1 MKTQHQRGRLPQA
14 VKHTGRWIT
23 IAVVC
28 VIAITVVALFSLR
41 NPEQP
46 PQTTAS
52 SQTSAAPQP
61 KGHFMDPN
69 DLRIVKIAPKNAP
82 MVLDEGGTTVAVVNL
97 LEGNIPAGATK
108 ATVKT
113 DEDCA
118 PDESGPTKGWSHC
131 HNRVVFD
138 DGTEAVVQHH
148 HKIAEVG
155 CFTPNQVIKI
165 G

>member
-1 MKTQHQRGRLPQA
+1 MKTQHQRGRQPKT
-14 VKHTGRWIT
+14 VKHTGRWIG
-23 IAVVC
+23 IGLAC
-28 VIAITVVALFSLR
+28 VAAIVVVALFSL
-41 NPEQP
+41 NNAAQP
-46 PQTTAS
+46 TQTTVS
-52 SQTSAAPQP
+52 SPTTAAPQP

-69 DLRIVKIAPKNAP
+69 DLRIVKVAPKNAP
-82 MVLDEGGTTVAVVNL
+82 MVLDEGGTTIAVVNL
-97 LEGNIPAGATK
+97 LEGTIPAGATQ

-118 PDESGPTKGWSHC
+118 PDQSGPTKGWSHC

-138 DGTEAVVQHH
+138 DGSEAVIQHH

-165 G
+165 V